1 MFENTKN
8 TEIFHKLIF
17 LGMICSDLEYF
28 SKHSVYVGQN
38 FQGITQNYQC
48 KPSNEVEISFVCSW
62 SQNGMYIPNWLLFS
76 SFLAI
81 SNVSNG

>member
-48 KPSNEVEISFVCSW
+48 KPSNEV
-62 SQNGMYIPNWLLFS
+62 
-76 SFLAI
+76 
-81 SNVSNG
+81 